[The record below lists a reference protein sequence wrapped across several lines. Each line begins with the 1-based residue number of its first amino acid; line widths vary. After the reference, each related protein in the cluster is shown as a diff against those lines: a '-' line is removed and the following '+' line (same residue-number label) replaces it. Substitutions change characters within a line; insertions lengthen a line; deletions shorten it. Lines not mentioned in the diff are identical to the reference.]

1 VQDKGNSLQLTNPLG
16 QFQFALK
23 HMPTMPKNMLRTVYL
38 SGFLVLASHLGTPLE
53 PIGAQEI
60 PEKQFLF
67 QTLGAFKT
75 GEISEDQLR
84 RLDAIAQGS
93 SPFAK
98 VAAQTVCLSKLQRG
112 DYRGLWSAVSN
123 ASEGNSPK
131 SESDANTPET
141 MAWANERILLYFA
154 IEAHRSEQA
163 AELLKSAVKRSLDIP
178 DQFVAHGRLDAA
190 FLGAL
195 CALAKSDTAKD
206 RIAPELV
213 TKAMDLM
220 SKHPHKSLSMAFEE
234 SYQVVA
240 KHLGQLESS
249 MSLVAGLSDKDLDAE
264 LSKAQMQFQNA
275 NGVYKEASEGLA
287 RGKKQS
293 IAIDKDVQATRK
305 LCAQIYQTLNTTEE
319 PGRPKH
325 PVKPQKP
332 EGRTERDSKTGRTRE
347 IPPDPGKVATY
358 QREYRQYLAD
368 MQSYPIRFAQWSARN
383 EARQQRLSKELMES
397 RTKLGGLEQSHK
409 EQIETVRQL
418 SASQLQEQQRFTE
431 AQRHLPGVEFAR
443 EQRSNPSGFKG
454 IYRPSLYRAIDWPA
468 ESDRL
473 LKELQ
478 RR

>member
-141 MAWANERILLYFA
+141 MAWANERILLYLA

-195 CALAKSDTAKD
+195 CASAKSDTAKD

-287 RGKKQS
+287 QGKKQS

-305 LCAQIYQTLNTTEE
+305 LCAQSETPRLGAR
-319 PGRPKH
+319 GRYPLTRGKSLLIS
-325 PVKPQKP
+325 
-332 EGRTERDSKTGRTRE
+332 ENIDSIWLTCR
-347 IPPDPGKVATY
+347 A
-358 QREYRQYLAD
+358 
-368 MQSYPIRFAQWSARN
+368 IRY
-383 EARQQRLSKELMES
+383 
-397 RTKLGGLEQSHK
+397 GL
-409 EQIETVRQL
+409 
-418 SASQLQEQQRFTE
+418 
-431 AQRHLPGVEFAR
+431 
-443 EQRSNPSGFKG
+443 PSGLLATKPASSG
-454 IYRPSLYRAIDWPA
+454 SRRSSWSPEPSLGDSSSPTK
-468 ESDRL
+468 SK
-473 LKELQ
+473 LKLSVS
-478 RR
+478 